1 MRRHELD
8 IASLV
13 GGLVF
18 AGIAVAYLI
27 GAATSVRIDAG
38 WVLPIGLVGL
48 GVAGLGGTLR
58 AGLRGNERPA
68 ADDDDDEA
76 EAEHAEPSQ
85 PQV

>member
-68 ADDDDDEA
+68 ADDDEA

>member
-68 ADDDDDEA
+68 ADDDDEA

>member
-1 MRRHELD
+1 VRRHELD

-58 AGLRGNERPA
+58 AGLRGNERPD
-68 ADDDDDEA
+68 ADDDDDDA